1 MLIVCFLDGFITM
14 FTHNCSK
21 ISTII
26 SNLCD
31 QSSALLM
38 EVLIG
43 DYDLFQHFEGFRNY
57 ILFGRGDFYTYIV
70 QKLE

>member
-1 MLIVCFLDGFITM
+1 MFLDGLINMLTDK
-14 FTHNCSK
+14 CCK

-26 SNLCD
+26 SDSCI

-38 EVLIG
+38 EVLID

-57 ILFGRGDFYTYIV
+57 MLLGRGDFYTYV
-70 QKLE
+70 VSELE